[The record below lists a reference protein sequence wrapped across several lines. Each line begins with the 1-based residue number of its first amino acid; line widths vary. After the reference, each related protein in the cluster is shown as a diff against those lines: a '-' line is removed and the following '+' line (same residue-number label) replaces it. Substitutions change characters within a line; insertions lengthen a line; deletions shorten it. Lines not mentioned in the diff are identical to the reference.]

1 MYRSILYDFMLSWRK
16 KQGNTCSA
24 MAFDLLCDGVSGVLL
39 GMLGVIEF
47 FLAAQVAGIH
57 RKHIIISKLS
67 HYEYTHLCNE
77 ILMILY
83 MI

>member
-1 MYRSILYDFMLSWRK
+1 
-16 KQGNTCSA
+16 
-24 MAFDLLCDGVSGVLL
+24 MAFDLLCDGVSGAFRYAGCYRILL
-39 GMLGVIEF
+39 AVE
-47 FLAAQVAGIH
+47 VAEKH